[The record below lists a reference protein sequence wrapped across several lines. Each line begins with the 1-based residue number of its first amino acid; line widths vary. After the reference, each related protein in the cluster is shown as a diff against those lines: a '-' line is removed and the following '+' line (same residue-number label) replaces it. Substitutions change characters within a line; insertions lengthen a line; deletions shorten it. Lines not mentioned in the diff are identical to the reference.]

1 MVFPEPGG
9 RMMRFQFLKEKSL
22 AVMVVVGLWWDTVEL
37 RWMWVLRET
46 VSMYPSDDNLTI
58 I

>member
-22 AVMVVVGLWWDTVEL
+22 AVMVVVGLWWEMFVIVSL
-37 RWMWVLRET
+37 RLCAFA
-46 VSMYPSDDNLTI
+46 
-58 I
+58 